1 MIASHDNSMRAAFS
15 EHVHDAL
22 SRLYDLAH
30 LGSHPLVDI
39 LECEGQNALERSQEL
54 RRILLDAIRA
64 VRPPAGVPAHSPD
77 WRGYRIL
84 ELRYIEGAVPRE
96 VMAEL
101 NIGRSQFFREQARAL
116 EAVTEVLWSYRR
128 ERHAEQERAAGTDDE
143 AREDLL
149 RTAVERVAERS
160 QVEAIR
166 GGQLLEELRPVIEP
180 LARAEGVALTID
192 SCGGGVHLHVDR
204 VLLRQAVLS
213 LVAYGLQGARGGEAV
228 IDCFAAERAHGLRLR
243 VRSRAQAAEVS
254 RATDEESGA
263 WRELVAAM
271 VAVVRMRHEGPV
283 WEARLA
289 WPTSKLVLLVVDDNA
304 DFLGLYR
311 RYTTGHNWQ
320 IVGAASGAEAQQAI
334 AELRP
339 TLILLDVLMPGEDGW
354 ELLVALKDDEDTRHI
369 PVVICSVLEQPTLA
383 MTLGAAG
390 YLRKPVQKQDLL
402 RVLAPYERAMATAE

>member
-143 AREDLL
+143 AREDCCA
-149 RTAVERVAERS
+149 RPWSASPSGRRWRRS
-160 QVEAIR
+160 AAGSSCQ
-166 GGQLLEELRPVIEP
+166 ELRPVIEP
-180 LARAEGVALTID
+180 LARAGRCADHRFLWRGVTYTSIAF
-192 SCGGGVHLHVDR
+192 C
-204 VLLRQAVLS
+204 
-213 LVAYGLQGARGGEAV
+213 
-228 IDCFAAERAHGLRLR
+228 C
-243 VRSRAQAAEVS
+243 VRR
-254 RATDEESGA
+254 
-263 WRELVAAM
+263 
-271 VAVVRMRHEGPV
+271 
-283 WEARLA
+283 
-289 WPTSKLVLLVVDDNA
+289 
-304 DFLGLYR
+304 
-311 RYTTGHNWQ
+311 
-320 IVGAASGAEAQQAI
+320 
-334 AELRP
+334 
-339 TLILLDVLMPGEDGW
+339 
-354 ELLVALKDDEDTRHI
+354 
-369 PVVICSVLEQPTLA
+369 C
-383 MTLGAAG
+383 
-390 YLRKPVQKQDLL
+390 
-402 RVLAPYERAMATAE
+402 